1 MTTENQEKILH
12 TAPAKKHRATIKQTN
27 IHVKFKSPR
36 LNGCV
41 SCDRFETKKSVHS
54 WARPFGNSMNSKKK
68 LLKAIY
74 GKVVEVRQ
82 R

>member
-54 WARPFGNSMNSKKK
+54 
-68 LLKAIY
+68 
-74 GKVVEVRQ
+74 
-82 R
+82 